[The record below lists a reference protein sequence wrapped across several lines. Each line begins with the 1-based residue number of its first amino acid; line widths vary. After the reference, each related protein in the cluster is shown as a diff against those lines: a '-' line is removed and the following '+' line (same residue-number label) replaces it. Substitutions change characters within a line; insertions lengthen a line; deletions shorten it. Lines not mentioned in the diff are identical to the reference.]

1 MKDRLVAWLVPR
13 PITMFYYLLAHS
25 TRWTWVDSPV
35 RAGTKQQAIVCFWH
49 ARMLMI
55 PKSIPDWDGYML
67 ISSHRDGAFIADTM
81 HLIGI
86 RTVRG
91 STTRGGARAML
102 EMIRKARRLGCD
114 LGITPDG
121 PRGPREV
128 VQPGTVQLAIK
139 TGLPLLPVCYATK
152 RHWRA
157 GSWDWFYI
165 PSPFTCGVFVFG
177 DYVFIDRDEDLES
190 ARLRAQAAMDDT
202 QRRADTYF
210 DKQDQTSSGEPG
222 KEP

>member
-1 MKDRLVAWLVPR
+1 MKQYLATWLVPR
-13 PITMFYYLLAHS
+13 LITLFYYLLAYS
-25 TRWTWVDSPV
+25 TRWVWVDSPV
-35 RAGTKQQAIVCFWH
+35 LAGTKRQAIVCFWH

-86 RTVRG
+86 KTVRG

-102 EMIRKARRLGCD
+102 EMIRKARQLGCD

-128 VQPGTVQLAIK
+128 VQAGTVQLAMK
-139 TGLPLLPVCYATK
+139 TGLPLLPICYATK

-157 GSWDWFYI
+157 SSWDRFYI
-165 PSPFTCGVFVFG
+165 PSPFTRGVFMFG
-177 DYVFIDRDEDLES
+177 DYVFIDRHEDLEA
-190 ARLRAQAAMDDT
+190 ARLRAQAAMDET
-202 QRRADTYF
+202 QRRADMYF
-210 DKQDQTSSGEPG
+210 DD
-222 KEP
+222 